1 MKMMKKTAIAAVVA
15 LSASMTTYAEKV
27 NIGDPG
33 WTGATAIANLLSA
46 VITDK
51 MGGEVELVPGNNTA
65 IYGAIDRARVR
76 LKFIQMSGYLTSKHI
91 QMI

>member
-1 MKMMKKTAIAAVVA
+1 MKIMKKTAIAAVVA

-46 VITDK
+46 VITEK
-51 MGGEVELVPGNNTA
+51 MGGG
-65 IYGAIDRARVR
+65 
-76 LKFIQMSGYLTSKHI
+76 
-91 QMI
+91 

>member
-1 MKMMKKTAIAAVVA
+1 MYTRCLQSAKFHDAQVEKLRLSKEKIMKIMKKTAIAAVVA

-51 MGGEVELVPGNNTA
+51 MGGEVDLVPGNNTA
-65 IYGAIDRARVR
+65 IY
-76 LKFIQMSGYLTSKHI
+76 
-91 QMI
+91 